1 MPVTVGFLGKLLV
14 FEAGV
19 VASTPVSITLAL
31 ILIAN
36 SAISLG
42 YYVPILSTLLF
53 DATKPAAKDLKAP
66 VGMLVS
72 VIALAIITVYLG
84 IFPQTLMS
92 WIAQV
97 SPYLLS
103 PGVH

>member
-1 MPVTVGFLGKLLV
+1 MDPICIH
-14 FEAGV
+14 
-19 VASTPVSITLAL
+19 SRAL
-31 ILIAN
+31 SEIPCRIESVCPESPSKNSIAN

-53 DATKPAAKDLKAP
+53 DATKPGAKDLKAP

-72 VIALAIITVYLG
+72 VIALAIITMYLG